1 MVFEVHQLYLV
12 VRPNIYS
19 KVAWNAGDK
28 RTLIRHGT
36 PKDSGLVGW
45 GSTFGSPRPH
55 HGPVFLGERE
65 GSAGAL
71 AWYRAKGWSILY
83 KIKDMWS
90 SRQNFRVS
98 SFFLLGETWGCKG
111 HPDPYASFLFWCFCY
126 LFFPRAVQPATNL
139 KVYDFNQPMK
149 TRDTGI
155 WTSTSHQE
163 QHTHVHVHIHIC
175 CHI

>member
-1 MVFEVHQLYLV
+1 MWGNTVSHHHVCVLYGFVKWYGFKSAQTMVFEVHKLYLV
-12 VRPNIYS
+12 VHPNLYS

-55 HGPVFLGERE
+55 HGPVFPGERE

-98 SFFLLGETWGCKG
+98 SSFSTWWNLGLQRAPRSLRILSLLVFLLPFFSQSRATG
-111 HPDPYASFLFWCFCY
+111 HKSEGVWL
-126 LFFPRAVQPATNL
+126 
-139 KVYDFNQPMK
+139 
-149 TRDTGI
+149 
-155 WTSTSHQE
+155 
-163 QHTHVHVHIHIC
+163 
-175 CHI
+175 